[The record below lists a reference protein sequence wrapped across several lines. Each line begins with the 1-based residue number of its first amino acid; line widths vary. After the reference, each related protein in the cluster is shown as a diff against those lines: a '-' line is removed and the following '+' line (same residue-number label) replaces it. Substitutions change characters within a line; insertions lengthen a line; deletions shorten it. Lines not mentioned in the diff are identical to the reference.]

1 MPSTYCAHFRIKSN
15 FWHSNLRV
23 IVNHSPAVF
32 RLLPNGREPA
42 RAVGSARARKNVFAG
57 DERDRFS
64 EHSHDDRFVAQIL
77 LRSAGFPETVFHRF
91 FDGFDAARR
100 TGFTHF
106 GRVRSVNCQ
115 VFFKISFVSSDRRLF
130 QFGEDFGFRRIR
142 LLS

>member
-1 MPSTYCAHFRIKSN
+1 MLR
-15 FWHSNLRV
+15 HSNLRV

-42 RAVGSARARKNVFAG
+42 RAVGSARARKNVFTG
-57 DERDRFS
+57 DERARFA

-77 LRSAGFPETVFHRF
+77 HGSPGFPETVFHRF
-91 FDGFDAARR
+91 LDDFDAARR

-106 GRVRSVNCQ
+106 GRVGGVDCQ
-115 VFFKISFVSSDRRLF
+115 VVFKISFVSSDRRLF
-130 QFGEDFGFRRIR
+130 LFGEDFGLRRIR